1 MTGYKITA
9 GDVEAGPQ
17 DRMEVLVQ
25 KKSST
30 GCLWKVLA
38 VLLLM
43 ALCLGGARLYVWYQ
57 LERSQSTTQAGHT
70 AAPIRMDSDETTGAH
85 STLKEMSKKAKAAIH
100 LEGHYDEKSNATAV
114 EWRDRVGQAFS
125 QGGFRLH
132 NNQIIIPE
140 SGLYFVYSQVSFRV
154 SRSSDQE
161 GEWRPPTLSHRV
173 RRMSQAIG
181 TKVSL
186 LSAVRSA
193 CQNVQEDGERSGH
206 GCYSTIY
213 LGAVFQLARGDTLET
228 ETNQLKELD
237 TDEGKT
243 FFGVF
248 AL

>member
-1 MTGYKITA
+1 M
-9 GDVEAGPQ
+9 
-17 DRMEVLVQ
+17 MEVLVQ

-57 LERSQSTTQAGHT
+57 LERSQSTAGHT

>member
-30 GCLWKVLA
+30 GWLWKLLA
-38 VLLLM
+38 VLLLL

-57 LERSQSTTQAGHT
+57 LERSEPTTQAGNT
-70 AAPIRMDSDETTGAH
+70 AAPFRMDSEEAAGAR
-85 STLKEMSKKAKAAIH
+85 STLQEMSKKAKAAIH
-100 LEGHYDEKSNATAV
+100 LEGHYDERGNATAV

-125 QGGFRLH
+125 QGNFRLQD
-132 NNQIIIPE
+132 NRIVIPE
-140 SGLYFVYSQVSFRV
+140 SGLYFVYSQASFRV
-154 SRSSDQE
+154 SRSGDQE

-173 RRMSQAIG
+173 RRMSRAVG
-181 TKVSL
+181 TRVSL

-193 CQNVQEDGERSGH
+193 CQSVQEDGERSGH

-213 LGAVFQLARGDTLET
+213 LGAVFQLDRGDTLDT
-228 ETNQLKELD
+228 ESNPLKELD

-243 FFGVF
+243 FFGLF